1 MIRAPI
7 AREIWACWSFELL
20 SGSQP
25 SAWIWDWSW
34 DPLRF
39 ARRHPSHH
47 LSPAR
52 QIARQGKTPKRALA
66 APSHHNNAPIK
77 PERQSILSN
86 IVALTPSKG
95 SFGKALSASTQQ
107 FLTLPAAH

>member
-25 SAWIWDWSW
+25 SAGIWDWSW

-66 APSHHNNAPIK
+66 APSHHSNAPIK
-77 PERQSILSN
+77 PESQSILSK
-86 IVALTPSKG
+86 IVAHFPQ
-95 SFGKALSASTQQ
+95 SFDPKAQHIGAIFQTV
-107 FLTLPAAH
+107 